1 MNQSSTTLAD
11 INAAAQELVRDQPMI
26 IPIAGDFTI
35 VQMTR
40 LTPVAIDYKVFSHRN
55 HVATV
60 RFTFDF
66 SNTPC
71 GAPKV
76 SIMADAFDH
85 NAATSEHLRQ
95 FVNALYAAVCDSS
108 NPKTIKDLR
117 DSHVTY
123 WGNDPIEL

>member
-1 MNQSSTTLAD
+1 MNQSSIMND
-11 INAAAQELVRDQPMI
+11 INAAAQELLRDQPMI

-40 LTPVAIDYKVFSHRN
+40 LTPVAIDYKVFSHRH
-55 HVATV
+55 HVAAV

-66 SNTPC
+66 SDTPRE
-71 GAPKV
+71 APMV
-76 SIMADAFDH
+76 SIMADAFNH

-95 FVNALYAAVCDSS
+95 FVNALYAAACDSS
-108 NPKTIKDLR
+108 NPEAIKDLR

>member
-1 MNQSSTTLAD
+1 MNQSSIVND
-11 INAAAQELVRDQPMI
+11 INAAAQELVRDQPII

-40 LTPVAIDYKVFSHRN
+40 LTPTTIDYKVFSHRN
-55 HVATV
+55 HVAAV

-66 SNTPC
+66 SGTPC

-76 SIMADAFDH
+76 SIMADAFNHD
-85 NAATSEHLRQ
+85 AATSEHLRQ
-95 FVNALYAAVCDSS
+95 FVNALYVAACDSS
-108 NPKTIKDLR
+108 NPEAIKDLR
-117 DSHVTY
+117 DSNVMY

>member
-1 MNQSSTTLAD
+1 MNQSSIMND

-26 IPIAGDFTI
+26 IPIAGDFAI

-40 LTPVAIDYKVFSHRN
+40 LTPTTIDYKVFSHRH
-55 HVATV
+55 HVAAV

-66 SNTPC
+66 SGTPC

-76 SIMADAFDH
+76 SIMAGAFNH
-85 NAATSEHLRQ
+85 NETTSEHLRQ
-95 FVNALYAAVCDSS
+95 FVNALYTAACDSS
-108 NPKTIKDLR
+108 NPEAIKDLR
-117 DSHVTY
+117 DSNVMY